1 MTTLTNAVSGQSQ
14 NCSGNLEISPGI
26 GTIGNFFGKHA
37 IIPGR
42 LKLKLSIAQ
51 TALASWSCHPPPPR
65 SLAIILLT
73 TLWRSDDYF
82 VSNRAFVS
90 VAFYDAFVDKLL
102 VQLHMFHKK
111 FSTHRTAYID
121 SWIETS
127 YVPVT
132 GTQEVFIAV
141 ANMLLVEMFSRVGDT
156 PLKLPISSSLDSQ
169 FQAGTF
175 QLKLLVRAFYSLI
188 VC

>member
-1 MTTLTNAVSGQSQ
+1 MTTLTSAVSGQSQ
-14 NCSGNLEISPGI
+14 NCSRNLGISPGI
-26 GTIGNFFGKHA
+26 GTIGNFSGKQA

-42 LKLKLSIAQ
+42 LKLRPSIAQ
-51 TALASWSCHPPPPR
+51 TAFLELSTPPPR

-90 VAFYDAFVDKLL
+90 VAFYDAFVDKLI

-111 FSTHRTAYID
+111 FSTNRTAYID

-141 ANMLLVEMFSRVGDT
+141 ANMLLLEMFRVGDT